1 MCNSLKQNRS
11 GGKSYGHFDDET
23 KEYVISCPDTPTPWI
38 NYLGEKDY
46 LAMISN
52 TGGGYSF
59 YRDPRQRRVIRYR
72 YNAVPADNGG
82 RALYLRLSDGDF
94 WSPTWQPVRKELQ
107 AYECYH
113 GAGYT
118 RIRSVYRGVEAEVT
132 YFVPLSQTL
141 EVWRVTLH
149 NTNDKPLELQ
159 VFSLVEFCLWNALD
173 DMTNFQRNYNTG
185 ELEVED
191 GVIYHK
197 TEYRERRNHFAYFAC
212 SEPVAGF
219 DTSRDAFLGPYRGFD
234 CPLVVQEGK
243 SNNFVAHGWA
253 PIGSHQIR
261 LTLAPNESH
270 EIIFLLGYAENQQD
284 KKFSAPGVINKSNVK
299 RTIRQYLDPAKVD
312 AAFEALRKYWDE
324 LFSIYSAQTPDKHV
338 NRMVNVWNPYQC
350 TVTFNL
356 SRSASFYESGISRG
370 IGFRD
375 TNQDLLGYIHMLPAR
390 ARERILDLA
399 ATQLPNGGA
408 YHQYDPLTKRGNA
421 DVGGGFNDDPQWLV
435 LSVAAYLKETGD
447 FSILDES
454 VVYDNKPSTEQPIY
468 EHLKR
473 ALQYTLD
480 RLGPHRLPLIGHAD
494 WNDCLN
500 LNCFSAT
507 PGESFQTHMDTTAG
521 TTAESVFIAGLFTL
535 AAKEMSAIA
544 KCGGHQDDVAYYLN
558 QADQMAQ
565 RVMEHGWDGE
575 WFLRAYDHFGAKIG
589 SKECDEGRIFIE
601 PQGICIMAGIGVD
614 NGRAV
619 QALDSVQKHLATE
632 HGIVLN
638 QPAYTHY
645 YLNLGEISSYPP
657 GYKENASVFCHTNP
671 WIMISEAILGR
682 GDRAFDYYMRICP
695 SAREPISNIHRC
707 EPYIYAQTIAGRDA
721 PTFGEAK
728 NSWLTGTAAWNL
740 VAITQWILGVR
751 ADHDGLIVDPCIPK
765 EWSGFKVTR
774 RFRGATY
781 VIEVKNPSHV
791 CKGVKKVTVDGKILD
806 NKLLPIFG
814 DNKMHQVNVLLG
826 TKAQ

>member
-1 MCNSLKQNRS
+1 MSKKAKHDKSN
-11 GGKSYGHFDDET
+11 GKSYGYFDDEA
-23 KEYVISCPDTPTPWI
+23 KEYIITQPDTPTPWI

-59 YRDPRQRRVIRYR
+59 YRDPRHRRIIRYR
-72 YNAVPADNGG
+72 YNAVPSDNGG
-82 RALYLRLSDGDF
+82 RALYLRLKDGDF
-94 WSPTWQPVRKELQ
+94 WSPTWQPVQKKLQ
-107 AYECYH
+107 SYECRH

-118 RIRSVYRGVEAEVT
+118 CIRSVYRGVEAKVT

-141 EVWRVTLH
+141 EVWRVTLR
-149 NTNDKPLELQ
+149 NTTDAPLELQ
-159 VFSLVEFCLWNALD
+159 LFSLVEFCLWNALD

-185 ELEVED
+185 EVEVED

-212 SEPVAGF
+212 SEPLAGF

-234 CPLVVQEGK
+234 RPLVVQEGR
-243 SNNFVAHGWA
+243 STNSIAHGWA

-261 LTLAPNESH
+261 LKLAPDESH
-270 EIIFLLGYAENQQD
+270 EVIFILGYAENPPD

-299 RTIRQYLDPAKVD
+299 KTIKKYLNPVNVD
-312 AAFEALRKYWDE
+312 AAFEELRRYWNE
-324 LFSIYSAQTPDKHV
+324 LFSTYIAQTPDRDV

-375 TNQDLLGYIHMLPAR
+375 TNQDLLGYVHMMPSR
-390 ARERILDLA
+390 ARERILDLV

-408 YHQYDPLTKRGNA
+408 YHQYEVLTKRGNA
-421 DVGGGFNDDPQWLV
+421 DVGSGFNDDPQWLV

-447 FSILDES
+447 YSILDEP
-454 VVYDNKPSTEQPIY
+454 VVYENKSGTEQPVY

-473 ALQYTLD
+473 ALQYTME
-480 RLGPHRLPLIGHAD
+480 RLGPHKLPLIGHAD

-500 LNCFSAT
+500 LNCFSDT

-521 TTAESVFIAGLFTL
+521 TTAESVLIAGLFTL
-535 AAKEMSAIA
+535 ATKEMAAIA
-544 KCGGHQDDVAYYLN
+544 EHSGHPDDATRYRNLAN
-558 QADQMAQ
+558 QMTKT
-565 RVMEHGWDGE
+565 VMKHGWDGE
-575 WFLRAYDHFGAKIG
+575 WFLRAYDHFGAKVG
-589 SKECDEGRIFIE
+589 SHEREEGRIYIE

-614 NGRAV
+614 NGRAAK
-619 QALDSVQKHLATE
+619 ALDSVQKHLATE
-632 HGIVLN
+632 HGIVLH
-638 QPAYTHY
+638 QPAYTRY

-671 WIMISEAILGR
+671 WIMIAETILGH
-682 GDRAFDYYMRICP
+682 GDKAFDYYKRICP
-695 SAREPISNIHRC
+695 SAREPISNVHRC
-707 EPYIYAQTIAGRDA
+707 EPYVYAQMIAGRDA

-728 NSWLTGTAAWNL
+728 NSWLTGTAAWNM

-751 ADHDGLIVDPCIPK
+751 PDYDGLIVDPCIPK
-765 EWSGFKVTR
+765 KWSGFKVTR
-774 RFRGATY
+774 QFRNATY
-781 VIEVKNPSHV
+781 VIEVKNPNHV
-791 CKGVKKVTVDGKILD
+791 CYGVRQVTVDGKLIKG
-806 NKLLPIFG
+806 NLLPVFG
-814 DNKMHQVNVLLG
+814 DGKTHHVSVLMG
-826 TKAQ
+826 TRSK